1 MKDIIAGDFQSCAG
15 EVIARH
21 KGILDILSKYQQ
33 TNARVNRAV
42 VKSATCCGCIKIS
55 GSKQDL
61 PEEEMTLEQLRV
73 FFKTQLEGELCPACR
88 DEVEKSLGANMFYL
102 ANLCNA
108 LDLCL
113 YDIMLKE
120 EQRLETLGRFHL
132 R

>member
-1 MKDIIAGDFQSCAG
+1 MKDIIAGDFQSRAG

-33 TNARVNRAV
+33 TNARVSRAV
-42 VKSATCCGCIKIS
+42 VKSATCCGCIKINA
-55 GSKQDL
+55 SKQEL
-61 PEEEMTLEQLRV
+61 PEQEMTLEQLQQ
-73 FFKTQLEGELCPACR
+73 FFQTQVEGELCPACR

-102 ANLCNA
+102 ASICNA
-108 LDLCL
+108 LDLSL

-120 EQRLETLGRFHL
+120 EQRLNTLGRFHL